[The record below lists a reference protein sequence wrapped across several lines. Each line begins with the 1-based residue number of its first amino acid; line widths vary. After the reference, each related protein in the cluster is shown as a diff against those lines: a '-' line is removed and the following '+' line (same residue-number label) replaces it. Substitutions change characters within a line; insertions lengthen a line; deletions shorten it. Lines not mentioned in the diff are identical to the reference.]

1 MFKTVLLLWSSFS
14 LILTTCFLTKEATL
28 EMGRNGMEV
37 IGEEQWTKEVDRR
50 LFEQLKDLEKALAG
64 NKIWKGYSY
73 QAYPQYLVHRDAANQ
88 LDRGFL
94 INPVRIPPS
103 AIRLSRKES
112 MGLDVWRYDGHLA
125 KADVAL
131 FGPFS
136 NELFE
141 FDLLIGNVEYYL
153 QVYTDDLSRDSEDP
167 TQTVSFSVHENFH
180 RYQNKWEWV
189 PEAQQDF
196 RNFPVLQNLL
206 ELQILC
212 QEITKD
218 LPLEKLSK
226 KQSRDLLE
234 QYLAIRTEEI
244 NLDSTAGRLI
254 KNHEL
259 YQEQMEGSARY
270 IETMASLA
278 VFDKDSF
285 PSTFGYSLFEFHVTN
300 KDEVR
305 GIVGQTVYYGTG
317 ASAIYLL
324 DRLGYPI
331 EEMEQGKTPYD
342 LAKKYLALSPQ
353 QMRQALARAKS
364 IPNWAAIQKLAAEWA
379 NY

>member
-1 MFKTVLLLWSSFS
+1 MFNTGISLWSCFPLLL
-14 LILTTCFLTKEATL
+14 ATWVFTHQ
-28 EMGRNGMEV
+28 ETPVMEKTRAEKV
-37 IGEEQWTKEVDRR
+37 EQGQWTTEVDRC
-50 LFEQLKDLEKALAG
+50 LFEQMKDLEKVYISK
-64 NKIWKGYSY
+64 KIWKGYSY
-73 QAYPQYLVHRDAANQ
+73 RAYPQYFVHRNAVGT
-88 LDRGFL
+88 LDRAFL

-103 AIRLSRKES
+103 AIRLDRKES

-131 FGPFS
+131 FGPFG

-141 FDLLIGNVEYYL
+141 FDLLIGNVEHYL
-153 QVYTDDLSRDSEDP
+153 QVYTDDLSRDSDDP
-167 TQTVSFSVHENFH
+167 TQTVSFSIHENFH

-196 RNFPVLQNLL
+196 RNFPVQQKLL

-218 LPLEKLSK
+218 LPLEKITK
-226 KQSRDLLE
+226 AAARNLLE
-234 QYLAIRTEEI
+234 QYVAIRTEEM
-244 NLDSTAGRLI
+244 NLDPTKGRLI

-278 VFDKDSF
+278 VFDRDSF
-285 PSTFGYSLFEFHVTN
+285 PSSFGYSLFEFHVET
-300 KDEVR
+300 KEDVR

-324 DRLGYPI
+324 DQVGYPI

-342 LAKKYLALSPQ
+342 LAKTYLALSPQ
-353 QMRQALARAKS
+353 QMNQALARAKS
-364 IPNWAAIQKLAAEWA
+364 IPNWPAVQKLAAEWA
-379 NY
+379 SF

>member
-1 MFKTVLLLWSSFS
+1 MFKTGILLWSSFA
-14 LILTTCFLTKEATL
+14 LLFMTGFLTKEPTI
-28 EMGRNGMEV
+28 EMGQERGKV
-37 IGEEQWTKEVDRR
+37 IGEQQWTTEVDRR
-50 LFEQLKDLEKALAG
+50 LFEQLRDLEKALAG

-73 QAYPQYLVHRDAANQ
+73 QAYPQYLVHRNAANQ

-131 FGPFS
+131 FGPFG

-141 FDLLIGNVEYYL
+141 FDLLIGNVEHYL
-153 QVYTDDLSRDSEDP
+153 QVYTDDLSRDSDDP

-196 RNFPVLQNLL
+196 RNFPVQQNLL

-212 QEITKD
+212 QEITKN
-218 LPLEKLSK
+218 LPQEQLTK

-234 QYLAIRTEEI
+234 QYLAIRTEEM
-244 NLDSTAGRLI
+244 NLDPTAGRLI

-278 VFDKDSF
+278 VFHRDSF
-285 PSTFGYSLFEFHVTN
+285 PSTFGYSLFEFYVAS
-300 KDEVR
+300 KEDVR

-324 DRLGYPI
+324 DQLGYPI

-364 IPNWAAIQKLAAEWA
+364 IPDWVAIQKLAAEWA
-379 NY
+379 SY

>member
-1 MFKTVLLLWSSFS
+1 MFKTGILLWSSFP
-14 LILTTCFLTKEATL
+14 LLLMACFLTKESTL
-28 EMGRNGMEV
+28 EMRQEGIEV
-37 IGEEQWTKEVDRR
+37 TGVQQWTSEVDRR
-50 LFEQLKDLEKALAG
+50 LFKQLKDLEKALAG

-73 QAYPQYLVHRDAANQ
+73 QAYPQYLVHRNAADQ

-103 AIRLSRKES
+103 AIRLGRKES
-112 MGLDVWRYDGHLA
+112 MGLDVWRYDGHLP
-125 KADVAL
+125 KADVTL
-131 FGPFS
+131 FGPFG

-141 FDLLIGNVEYYL
+141 FDLLIGNVEHYL
-153 QVYTDDLSRDSEDP
+153 QVYTDDLSRDSDDP

-180 RYQNKWEWV
+180 RYQKRWDWV

-196 RNFPVLQNLL
+196 KNFPVQQNLL

-212 QEITKD
+212 QEVTKE
-218 LPLEKLSK
+218 LPQEKLSK
-226 KQSRDLLE
+226 KESRDLLE
-234 QYLAIRTEEI
+234 QYVAIRSEEI
-244 NLDSTAGRLI
+244 KLDPTAGRLI

-278 VFDKDSF
+278 VFHRDSF
-285 PSTFGYSLFEFHVTN
+285 PSTFGYSLFEFYVTN
-300 KDEVR
+300 TEEVR

-324 DRLGYPI
+324 ARLGYPI

-342 LAKKYLALSPQ
+342 LAKSYLALSPQ
-353 QMRQALARAKS
+353 QMNQALARAKS
-364 IPNWAAIQKLAAEWA
+364 IPNWPAIQELAAEWA
-379 NY
+379 NF